1 MSLFDSLRAVI
12 RGKTPAQM
20 RLKGRIWRW
29 RRGSVV
35 AGADPT
41 VVFAMPLVS
50 KRRSDNWDEVC
61 ANLQRT
67 LDSLHRQS
75 SGRWAVI
82 LCGQDAPDG
91 VTLGDNVGFLRFT
104 GSDRYF
110 DKGLKRRAI
119 VRHLLRSRRDEGY
132 LFQFDAD
139 DIAHPDLVRHIVE
152 DHNAAG
158 YFIPEGYLWN
168 IATGG
173 VAPLAPRDGLTAFNK
188 ICGSS
193 NAVYFDLRHN
203 KASGTVLTEMKAH
216 GAIPARMAYF
226 GLHMQPIPFAA
237 ALYVIGHGEN
247 MIGRRGKIAGKL
259 GYVERHALSD
269 AESRAVCREFGVA
282 TQAPAAPPN
291 VAETFSTKQ

>member
-1 MSLFDSLRAVI
+1 MSMFDTLRAVI

-20 RLKGRIWRW
+20 RLKGRIWQW
-29 RRGSVV
+29 QRGDTV
-35 AGADPT
+35 AGTDPV

-50 KRRSDNWDEVC
+50 RRRSDNWEEVC
-61 ANLQRT
+61 ANLART
-67 LDSLHRQS
+67 LDSLRRQS
-75 SGRWAVI
+75 SHRWAVI

-91 VTLGDNVGFLRFT
+91 ITLPDNVEFVRFT

-158 YFIPEGYLWN
+158 YFLPEGYLWN
-168 IATGG
+168 IATGE
-173 VAPLAPRDGLTAFNK
+173 VAPLAERKGLKALNR

-193 NAVYFDLRHN
+193 NAVHFDLRRN
-203 KASGTVLTEMKAH
+203 RASGAVLNEMKAH
-216 GAIPARMAYF
+216 AAIPARMEYF
-226 GLHMQPIPFAA
+226 GLHMQPVPFPA

-247 MIGRRGKIAGKL
+247 MIGRRGKLGGKL
-259 GYVERHALSD
+259 DYIARHALPASE
-269 AESRAVCREFGVA
+269 AQTVLRVFGVDA
-282 TQAPAAPPN
+282 AEIAPPQAP
-291 VAETFSTKQ
+291 